1 MIYSTV
7 FRNWF
12 FSTISKRAASSIREG
27 HVEYFRELNRL
38 SSAGAWDPLNM
49 RPKIFSTRSE
59 KAAANKI
66 WAKMLPDD
74 AGWFDRRPGGKFLK
88 MFVQIPLILGSLLM
102 IPVVYEKIV
111 PEKHR
116 CKIKY
121 GKNDEH

>member
-1 MIYSTV
+1 
-7 FRNWF
+7 
-12 FSTISKRAASSIREG
+12 
-27 HVEYFRELNRL
+27 
-38 SSAGAWDPLNM
+38 M

-66 WAKMLPDD
+66 WLPDD

-121 GKNDEH
+121 GKADEH